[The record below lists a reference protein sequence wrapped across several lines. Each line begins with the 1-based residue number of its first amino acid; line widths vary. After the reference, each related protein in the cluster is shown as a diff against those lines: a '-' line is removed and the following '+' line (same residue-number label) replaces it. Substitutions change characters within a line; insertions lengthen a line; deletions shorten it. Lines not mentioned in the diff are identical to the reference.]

1 VNVIFKDE
9 AISNAANR
17 NIPGRVGSVTRIQS
31 NSDFTSVRSDGVSAV
46 SYFEKGR
53 RTVKKHPF
61 VTTWV
66 SLQVVLQVVLW
77 STGHAL

>member
-1 VNVIFKDE
+1 MNVVFKAE
-9 AISNAANR
+9 AISDAANR
-17 NIPGRVGSVTRIQS
+17 NIPGRLGSVTRIPSDS
-31 NSDFTSVRSDGVSAV
+31 NLTCVGSDGASSVSLI
-46 SYFEKGR
+46 EKGR

-66 SLQVVLQVVLW
+66 SLQVVLQIVLW